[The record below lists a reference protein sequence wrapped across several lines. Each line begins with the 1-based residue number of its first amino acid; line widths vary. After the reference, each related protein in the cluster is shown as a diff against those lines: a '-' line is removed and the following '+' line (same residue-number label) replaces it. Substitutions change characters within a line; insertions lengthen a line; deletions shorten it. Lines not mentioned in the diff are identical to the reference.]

1 LQKKDESAAANSQAG
16 GAECTKEGPQFTVR
30 KCAIGGLDAG
40 GTGDVSIVDYRQ
52 SHNVKT

>member
-1 LQKKDESAAANSQAG
+1 L
-16 GAECTKEGPQFTVR
+16 CTKEGAQLTGR
-30 KCAIGGLDAG
+30 KCAIGGFDAG